1 MYSGFSLDL
10 FVHFHDIIK
19 IHGSFNICTR
29 LQCDQRVSVYI
40 VPLDQKHMIH
50 WWLDIVLFTSGS
62 LNSPAAV
69 DTDNSD
75 DDGEED
81 NDSDSNTENDDQILV

>member
-1 MYSGFSLDL
+1 
-10 FVHFHDIIK
+10 
-19 IHGSFNICTR
+19 
-29 LQCDQRVSVYI
+29 
-40 VPLDQKHMIH
+40 MIH

-81 NDSDSNTENDDQILV
+81 NDSDSNTENDDQILVWQWLQYV